1 MQRQWFSLF
10 TLKRKGQM
18 TNVQLEISDADLER
32 FVRQARREG
41 MTLSG
46 WLYAAACERLE
57 NRQRAKPFASVE
69 EAMAFFRACDDPDGP
84 EEEPDWSE
92 HLRVIEASRADKVA
106 GA

>member
-1 MQRQWFSLF
+1 MQRQWFSPF
-10 TLKRKGQM
+10 TLNGKGKT
-18 TNVQLEISDADLER
+18 TNVQIEISDAARER

-57 NRQRAKPFASVE
+57 SRQRAKPFASVE
-69 EAMAFFRACDDPDGP
+69 DLMAFFRACDDPDGP

>member
-1 MQRQWFSLF
+1 
-10 TLKRKGQM
+10 M
-18 TNVQLEISDADLER
+18 TNVQTEISDTDRER

-57 NRQRAKPFASVE
+57 NRHQAKPFASV
-69 EAMAFFRACDDPDGP
+69 ADVMAFFRACDDLDGP

-92 HLRVIEASRADKVA
+92 RLRVIEATRRAGDQFFRSNA
-106 GA
+106 C